1 MPGLKYIYQF
11 RKISAEI
18 ENTLVEAFLHKI
30 TSPCQSPMDIDPRKG
45 AVIYFRSDSF
55 PVDHPELKLKPSDYE
70 SMTAWIDALKKSGSS
85 VLPVSIL
92 SRTQNDE
99 EQVRY
104 VVSGSIPS
112 YQGESLKHVGIWFPT
127 KAYRA
132 EQLCDRGNSNP
143 ETAQE
148 KLDFRI
154 RRVNHFLY
162 RYSAWINGENYSL
175 TLKLTDKEK
184 GIQES
189 VVENMFLGSGYE
201 YCSEIARSYISLTVR
216 QQQGRSL
223 YNPETTDDVS

>member
-1 MPGLKYIYQF
+1 MAGLKYTYSF
-11 RKISAEI
+11 RKIIAEI
-18 ENTLVEAFLHKI
+18 ENTVVEAFLHKI
-30 TSPCQSPMDIDPRKG
+30 TSACQSPMDIDPRKG

-55 PVDHPELKLKPSDYE
+55 PVDHPELTLKPGDFS
-70 SMTAWIDALKKSGSS
+70 SLTKWTHALKKSGTG

-92 SRTQNDE
+92 SRMQNDQ

-112 YQGESLKHVGIWFPT
+112 YQSETLRHVGVWFPT
-127 KAYRA
+127 KAYKA

-143 ETAQE
+143 QTAQE

-175 TLKLTDKEK
+175 TLKLIDREK
-184 GIQES
+184 ATQAT

-201 YCSEIARSYISLTVR
+201 YCSEIARSYISLTMR
-216 QQQGRSL
+216 QHLGQSL
-223 YNPETTDDVS
+223 FNPEISDDRS

>member
-1 MPGLKYIYQF
+1 MPGLNYTYGF
-11 RKISAEI
+11 RKIIAEI
-18 ENTLVEAFLHKI
+18 DNTLVEAFLHKI
-30 TSPCQSPMDIDPRKG
+30 TSDCQSPMDIDPRKG

-55 PVDHPELKLKPSDYE
+55 PVDHPELTLKPGDFS
-70 SMTAWIDALKKSGSS
+70 SLTKWIDALKKSGTGA
-85 VLPVSIL
+85 LPVSIL
-92 SRTQNDE
+92 SRMQNDE

-112 YQGESLKHVGIWFPT
+112 YQSESLKHVGVWFPT

-148 KLDFRI
+148 KLDFKI

-175 TLKLTDKEK
+175 TLKLKDKDK
-184 GIQES
+184 GIEET

-216 QQQGRSL
+216 QHMGQSIF
-223 YNPETTDDVS
+223 NPETLNDDS